1 VRTTQTRKGSLVSK
15 EKFDEIDTDGDG
27 VITASELKASL
38 EGTSGVSDD
47 HIAAI
52 VQMADDDGDQ
62 QISFDEYEKLLG

>member
-1 VRTTQTRKGSLVSK
+1 VSK

-47 HIAAI
+47 NIAAI